1 MKKINKITNGAAM
14 SHDYD
19 SLTTYGIKKITNLV
33 FDILESEYDYSQLQ
47 MSQNTSDWIEAYWM
61 DEGKEARTF
70 HHAEFVAMRIFN
82 EAKAVGL
89 QYELT
94 PDDFVEAMAGYWP
107 SDEAWNK
114 YIEPQ
119 LGTEKVQAT

>member
-1 MKKINKITNGAAM
+1 MKIETKTNRAAM
-14 SHDYD
+14 SREYN
-19 SLTTYGIKKITNLV
+19 SPTTYGIKKITNLV
-33 FDILESEYDYSQLQ
+33 FDILEGEYDYSQLQ
-47 MSQNTSDWIEAYWM
+47 MTQNTSDWIEAYWM
-61 DEGKEARTF
+61 DEGKKARTLP
-70 HHAEFVAMRIFN
+70 HAEFVAMRIFN